1 MKKISNEEY
10 KQALE
15 YQVEL
20 SKKINELFGKYD
32 FIICPS
38 TAGFGLKSVKDEKND
53 YSLIWTYLGLP
64 SINIPAFISKDGFPF
79 GLQIIARKYHDLNL
93 INFCSDLVS
102 KKIIKKQAIIPQL
115 VKDYIKL

>member
-1 MKKISNEEY
+1 MEKYKKFNKKRFIEGEKISNEEY

-38 TAGFGLKSVKDEKND
+38 TAGFGLKSIKDEKND

-102 KKIIKKQAIIPQL
+102 KKN
-115 VKDYIKL
+115 Y